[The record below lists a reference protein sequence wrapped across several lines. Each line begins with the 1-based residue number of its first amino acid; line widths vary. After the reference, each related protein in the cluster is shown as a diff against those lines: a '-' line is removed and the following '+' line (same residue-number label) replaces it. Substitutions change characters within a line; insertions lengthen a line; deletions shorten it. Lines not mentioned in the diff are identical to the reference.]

1 MADGDAKTEPI
12 KYWKVQADGL
22 QDLGM
27 FYQCSLPSMTL
38 STDTFKVWDA
48 QSKPD
53 PLPVGVQAS
62 FGDVSLSRGV
72 DKQGLLYGWIS
83 KVAQKGASAD
93 TVKDVTLLACDSEG
107 NPVQTWL
114 LKAAFPSSYSA
125 SGLAAG
131 GSDVL
136 TEQISLTYMEAQL
149 DGKGGLTGGLD
160 S

>member
-1 MADGDAKTEPI
+1 MADGDQKTEPI
-12 KYWKVQADGL
+12 KYWKLDAKGL
-22 QDLGM
+22 ESIGM

-38 STDTFKVWDA
+38 STDTFKVWD
-48 QSKPD
+48 QQTKPN

-72 DKQGLLYGWIS
+72 DKQGALYNWIS
-83 KVAQKGASAD
+83 TVAQKGASKD
-93 TVKDVTLLACDSEG
+93 TVKDVTLMACDAEG
-107 NPVQTWL
+107 NAVQTWNL
-114 LKAAFPSSYSA
+114 LSAFPSSYSA
-125 SGLAAG
+125 AGLAAG

>member
-1 MADGDAKTEPI
+1 MADGDQKTEPI
-12 KYWKVQADGL
+12 KYWKIQAEGL
-22 QDLGM
+22 ADIGM
-27 FYQCSLPSMTL
+27 FYQCSLPSMSL

-72 DKQGLLYGWIS
+72 DKQGELYNWIS
-83 KVAQKGASAD
+83 TVAQKGAD
-93 TVKDVTLLACDSEG
+93 KTTVKDVTLIACDSEG

-114 LKAAFPSSYSA
+114 LKSAFPSSYAA

-131 GSDVL
+131 GADVL
-136 TEQISLTYMEAQL
+136 TEQISITYMEAQL
-149 DGKGGLTGGLD
+149 DGKGGLTGTI

>member
-1 MADGDAKTEPI
+1 MADGDLKTEPI

-27 FYQCSLPSMTL
+27 FYSCSLPSMSLTA
-38 STDTFKVWDA
+38 DDFKVWDA

-62 FGDVSLSRGV
+62 FGDVTLMRGV
-72 DKQGLLYGWIS
+72 DKQGVLYNWIS

-107 NPVQTWL
+107 NPVQTWV
-114 LKAAFPSSYSA
+114 LKSAYPSSYAA

-131 GSDVL
+131 GTDVL
-136 TEQISLTYMEAQL
+136 TESISIHYMEAQL
-149 DGKGGLTGGLD
+149 DGKGGLTGGID
-160 S
+160 

>member
-1 MADGDAKTEPI
+1 MADGDHKTEPI
-12 KYWKVQADGL
+12 KYWKIQAEGL
-22 QDLGM
+22 ADIGM
-27 FYQCSLPSMTL
+27 FYQCSLPSMNL

-72 DKQGLLYGWIS
+72 DQQGALYNWIS
-83 KVAQKGASAD
+83 TVAQKGAD
-93 TVKDVTLLACDSEG
+93 KTTVKDVTLIACDSEG

-114 LKAAFPSSYSA
+114 LKSAFPSSYSA

-131 GSDVL
+131 GADVL
-136 TEQISLTYMEAQL
+136 TEQISITYMEAQL
-149 DGKGGLTGGLD
+149 DGKGGLTGTL

>member
-1 MADGDAKTEPI
+1 MADGDQKTEPI

-22 QDLGM
+22 ADLGM
-27 FYQCSLPSMTL
+27 FYQCSLPSMQLTAN
-38 STDTFKVWDA
+38 DFKVWDA
-48 QSKPD
+48 QSKPN

-62 FGDVSLSRGV
+62 FGDVTLMRGV
-72 DKQGLLYGWIS
+72 DKQGVLYGWIS
-83 KVAQKGASAD
+83 KVAQKGASSE

-114 LKAAFPSSYSA
+114 LKAAYPSSYSA

-131 GSDVL
+131 GTDVL
-136 TEQISLTYMEAQL
+136 TESVSIHYMEAQL
-149 DGKGGLTGGLD
+149 DGKGGLTGALD